1 MPNQNWV
8 WGVYIYHKYWDNTR
22 FRQKKLHAYDF
33 QVRLWVAAFL
43 AFLVLKF
50 WKCGKIWPSISKW
63 TYKCQKNLKIQ
74 VRKYSAF
81 DLAFLTF
88 VGLFKILLRS
98 LRCKKSGGMQ
108 ESCTLAFYHQKQF
121 SLKISHFGPV
131 WKGGRATRI
140 PRLMNCNINPKSAD
154 HSFHFGNHFDETKRC
169 LWRFRDNVK
178 IVARK
183 SKQTDSSVQET
194 HQFLQNGKIITGQLK
209 FLEALRKFNSI
220 RILVAEHSSERVNF
234 D

>member
-50 WKCGKIWPSISKW
+50 WKCGKMWPSISKW
-63 TYKCQKNLKIQ
+63 TYTCQKNLKIQ

-121 SLKISHFGPV
+121 SLKISHFESVCSMEIWKNLGIFHRRGPFV
-131 WKGGRATRI
+131 QTI
-140 PRLMNCNINPKSAD
+140 FQL
-154 HSFHFGNHFDETKRC
+154 FGHNSNKNQDIF
-169 LWRFRDNVK
+169 
-178 IVARK
+178 
-183 SKQTDSSVQET
+183 
-194 HQFLQNGKIITGQLK
+194 LK
-209 FLEALRKFNSI
+209 FFAFVHQINWQKKIGLCSISLPAMAHFSQKF
-220 RILVAEHSSERVNF
+220 ERL
-234 D
+234 

>member
-1 MPNQNWV
+1 MHVLAFKISIFGLPNQNWV

-22 FRQKKLHAYDF
+22 FRQKKLHVYDF
-33 QVRLWVAAFL
+33 QVRLSVAAFL

-50 WKCGKIWPSISKW
+50 WKCGKMWPSISKW
-63 TYKCQKNLKIQ
+63 TYTCQKNLKIQ

-121 SLKISHFGPV
+121 SLKISHFESV
-131 WKGGRATRI
+131 WYRVSNQNLGLQWSVESMINILACLVFPYGHAEFMYFDSKNL
-140 PRLMNCNINPKSAD
+140 PR
-154 HSFHFGNHFDETKRC
+154 FGM
-169 LWRFRDNVK
+169 K
-178 IVARK
+178 IFENLIFASNTYNMYIK
-183 SKQTDSSVQET
+183 WK
-194 HQFLQNGKIITGQLK
+194 LK
-209 FLEALRKFNSI
+209 
-220 RILVAEHSSERVNF
+220 
-234 D
+234 

>member
-22 FRQKKLHAYDF
+22 FRQKKLHVYDF

-50 WKCGKIWPSISKW
+50 WKCGKMWPSISKW
-63 TYKCQKNLKIQ
+63 TYTCQKNLKIQ
-74 VRKYSAF
+74 VQKYSAF

-121 SLKISHFGPV
+121 SLKISHFESVCIG
-131 WKGGRATRI
+131 I
-140 PRLMNCNINPKSAD
+140 MSD
-154 HSFHFGNHFDETKRC
+154 FD
-169 LWRFRDNVK
+169 
-178 IVARK
+178 
-183 SKQTDSSVQET
+183 
-194 HQFLQNGKIITGQLK
+194 TGQTFCIRYPF
-209 FLEALRKFNSI
+209 FLHRN
-220 RILVAEHSSERVNF
+220 
-234 D
+234 

>member
-1 MPNQNWV
+1 MIFAVIWQILAFKISIFGLPNQNWV
-8 WGVYIYHKYWDNTR
+8 WGVYIYHKYWDKTR
-22 FRQKKLHAYDF
+22 FRQKKLHVYDF
-33 QVRLWVAAFL
+33 QVRLSVAAFL

-50 WKCGKIWPSISKW
+50 WKCGKMWPSISKW
-63 TYKCQKNLKIQ
+63 TYTCQKNLKIQ

-121 SLKISHFGPV
+121 SLKISHFESV
-131 WKGGRATRI
+131 WKGNLELCPI
-140 PRLMNCNINPKSAD
+140 
-154 HSFHFGNHFDETKRC
+154 
-169 LWRFRDNVK
+169 
-178 IVARK
+178 
-183 SKQTDSSVQET
+183 
-194 HQFLQNGKIITGQLK
+194 K
-209 FLEALRKFNSI
+209 FLSFSCCWKPGSGLQFHENVLLVCIWQHSKTEALLR
-220 RILVAEHSSERVNF
+220 

>member
-22 FRQKKLHAYDF
+22 FRQKKLHVYDF

-50 WKCGKIWPSISKW
+50 WKCGKMWPSISKW
-63 TYKCQKNLKIQ
+63 TYTCQKNLKIQ

-98 LRCKKSGGMQ
+98 LRSKKSGGMQ

-121 SLKISHFGPV
+121 SLKISHFEPV
-131 WKGGRATRI
+131 W
-140 PRLMNCNINPKSAD
+140 SAICKFKWFKQVEYPD
-154 HSFHFGNHFDETKRC
+154 TQNFFTFKASVSVAQWQRWSLLILRSWGWSFE
-169 LWRFRDNVK
+169 
-178 IVARK
+178 
-183 SKQTDSSVQET
+183 
-194 HQFLQNGKIITGQLK
+194 
-209 FLEALRKFNSI
+209 
-220 RILVAEHSSERVNF
+220 
-234 D
+234 

>member
-1 MPNQNWV
+1 MNTYIWINYSYFIVLLCTYLSIFAVILHVLAFKISIFGLPNQNWV

-22 FRQKKLHAYDF
+22 FRQKKLHVYDF

-50 WKCGKIWPSISKW
+50 WKCGKMWPSISKW
-63 TYKCQKNLKIQ
+63 TYTCQKNLKIQ

-121 SLKISHFGPV
+121 SLKISHFESVCYANFQKMKIPIDPPGFEPGTPRV
-131 WKGGRATRI
+131 LCGRAICCATGTKEI
-140 PRLMNCNINPKSAD
+140 LAKKFSHLNLC
-154 HSFHFGNHFDETKRC
+154 DEAV
-169 LWRFRDNVK
+169 LNDVF
-178 IVARK
+178 
-183 SKQTDSSVQET
+183 
-194 HQFLQNGKIITGQLK
+194 
-209 FLEALRKFNSI
+209 
-220 RILVAEHSSERVNF
+220 
-234 D
+234 

>member
-1 MPNQNWV
+1 MNL
-8 WGVYIYHKYWDNTR
+8 YMS
-22 FRQKKLHAYDF
+22 KKFKNSSSKIFGLWFGLFDLCWSFYDF

-50 WKCGKIWPSISKW
+50 WKCGKMWPSISKW
-63 TYKCQKNLKIQ
+63 TYTCQKNLKIQ

-121 SLKISHFGPV
+121 SLKISHF
-131 WKGGRATRI
+131 
-140 PRLMNCNINPKSAD
+140 
-154 HSFHFGNHFDETKRC
+154 E
-169 LWRFRDNVK
+169 
-178 IVARK
+178 
-183 SKQTDSSVQET
+183 SVCIEDDT
-194 HQFLQNGKIITGQLK
+194 FIG
-209 FLEALRKFNSI
+209 
-220 RILVAEHSSERVNF
+220 NF
-234 D
+234 DF

>member
-1 MPNQNWV
+1 MNYSYFIVLLCTYLSIFAVILHILAFKISIFGLPNQNWV

-22 FRQKKLHAYDF
+22 FRQKKLHVYDF

-50 WKCGKIWPSISKW
+50 WKCGKMWPSISKW
-63 TYKCQKNLKIQ
+63 TYTCQKNLKIQ

-121 SLKISHFGPV
+121 SLKISHFESV
-131 WKGGRATRI
+131 
-140 PRLMNCNINPKSAD
+140 CNVLVTLHKRWML
-154 HSFHFGNHFDETKRC
+154 SFR
-169 LWRFRDNVK
+169 
-178 IVARK
+178 
-183 SKQTDSSVQET
+183 
-194 HQFLQNGKIITGQLK
+194 
-209 FLEALRKFNSI
+209 
-220 RILVAEHSSERVNF
+220 NF
-234 D
+234 AKENFKKYC

>member
-22 FRQKKLHAYDF
+22 FRQKKLHVYDF

-50 WKCGKIWPSISKW
+50 WKCGKMWPSISKW
-63 TYKCQKNLKIQ
+63 TYTCQKNLKIQ
-74 VRKYSAF
+74 VQKYSAF

-121 SLKISHFGPV
+121 SLKISHF
-131 WKGGRATRI
+131 
-140 PRLMNCNINPKSAD
+140 
-154 HSFHFGNHFDETKRC
+154 E
-169 LWRFRDNVK
+169 
-178 IVARK
+178 
-183 SKQTDSSVQET
+183 SVCEG
-194 HQFLQNGKIITGQLK
+194 HR
-209 FLEALRKFNSI
+209 ENSI
-220 RILVAEHSSERVNF
+220 FFLLYFSIGERNKISKDKECNLRQLFTITRNSVCVAPKP
-234 D
+234 

>member
-50 WKCGKIWPSISKW
+50 WKCGKMWPSISKW
-63 TYKCQKNLKIQ
+63 TYTCQKNLKIQ

-121 SLKISHFGPV
+121 SLKISHFESVWGRESTFLACQAGKVLYLPGRESDPV
-131 WKGGRATRI
+131 A
-140 PRLMNCNINPKSAD
+140 PYKSFM
-154 HSFHFGNHFDETKRC
+154 SN
-169 LWRFRDNVK
+169 
-178 IVARK
+178 
-183 SKQTDSSVQET
+183 
-194 HQFLQNGKIITGQLK
+194 
-209 FLEALRKFNSI
+209 
-220 RILVAEHSSERVNF
+220 RV
-234 D
+234 

>member
-22 FRQKKLHAYDF
+22 FRQKKLHVYDF
-33 QVRLWVAAFL
+33 QVRLWVVAFL

-50 WKCGKIWPSISKW
+50 WKCGKMWPSISKW
-63 TYKCQKNLKIQ
+63 TYTCQKNLKIQ

-121 SLKISHFGPV
+121 LLKISHFEPV
-131 WKGGRATRI
+131 CTE
-140 PRLMNCNINPKSAD
+140 D
-154 HSFHFGNHFDETKRC
+154 
-169 LWRFRDNVK
+169 LWCMALD
-178 IVARK
+178 IV
-183 SKQTDSSVQET
+183 TWLLT
-194 HQFLQNGKIITGQLK
+194 
-209 FLEALRKFNSI
+209 ALRLFQDAACLAVQPRKK
-220 RILVAEHSSERVNF
+220 RW
-234 D
+234 